1 MSIPALLQRL
11 FLVEMRRFFMVI
23 SLVIIIGALFQG
35 FSLPYKKTFSLSPAD
50 EGSIVML
57 ISNATFSN
65 NLEPRPII
73 VYNAIANHTHSFDLD
88 KEVEDENETKG
99 ADMDSDLSSDEN
111 EHSELTLKVDA
122 IIGKSS
128 MMEHDAGVDDTS
140 LQVTARE
147 VRHVNPEQAE
157 KMDSMEG
164 ATALTVGGVQ
174 NGAVIMP
181 VELPGIPAKNR
192 ENMDTESRIST
203 SCFPANVTFANDVTS
218 LAEIK
223 PRNTVSIT
231 LNKKA
236 SRKSIST
243 SNRQETHPTS
253 ISQMNSLLLQS
264 FVSSHNVPQWASACD
279 RQLLSAKLK
288 IQNAPNIR
296 SSQGLHASAFR
307 NVSMFKRS
315 YELMER
321 LLKVYVYKE
330 GEKPIFHQS
339 KMRGIYASEGWF
351 MKHIEGNKKFLVKD
365 PRKAHL
371 FFLPF
376 SPQMLRTVI
385 FGQKLQSQKD
395 LEEYLKN
402 YVDLVARKYSFWNR
416 TGGTDHFLV
425 GCHDWASRITR
436 KYMQNCIRVLCNANV
451 AKGFKIG
458 KDTTLPVTYIRSAE
472 NPLKDVGGKHPSERY
487 TLAFF
492 AGGMH
497 GYLRPILVQFWE
509 NKESDMKIFGPM
521 PRDIEGKRLY
531 REYMKSSKYCIC
543 ARGYEVHTPRIV
555 EAILY
560 ECVPVIISDNY
571 VPPFFEVLNWE
582 AFSVFVQEK
591 DIPNLRSILLS
602 IPEEKYL
609 EMQLRVKMVQ
619 QHFLWH
625 KNPVKYDLFHMIL
638 HSVWHNR
645 IFQMKNR

>member
-1 MSIPALLQRL
+1 MINSKVNIGAAGEEGYDTPCSSEDGDFEINPNRKRKNPVVYNPMCDRNTLEFIPGLVKAISKLAPHAEHIICANMCMQIRRKNIVAKSPTYFCKTFIST
-11 FLVEMRRFFMVI
+11 FLKYDI
-23 SLVIIIGALFQG
+23 ITSSLVGTFNGYIYKIGHNKRGCLKIDHLAVERPPKMKRG
-35 FSLPYKKTFSLSPAD
+35 RPRKNSTNGTTTSSSRA
-50 EGSIVML
+50 I
-57 ISNATFSN
+57 
-65 NLEPRPII
+65 RPIR
-73 VYNAIANHTHSFDLD
+73 N
-88 KEVEDENETKG
+88 
-99 ADMDSDLSSDEN
+99 
-111 EHSELTLKVDA
+111 
-122 IIGKSS
+122 SS
-128 MMEHDAGVDDTS
+128 MSVEPTLAQPPSTRSIGTDPPTAGTS
-140 LQVTARE
+140 TNQGYGIRIFVYTGNMYAKMPSDKRAKYVNRTRATTA
-147 VRHVNPEQAE
+147 A
-157 KMDSMEG
+157 G
-164 ATALTVGGVQ
+164 
-174 NGAVIMP
+174 
-181 VELPGIPAKNR
+181 
-192 ENMDTESRIST
+192 
-203 SCFPANVTFANDVTS
+203 
-218 LAEIK
+218 
-223 PRNTVSIT
+223 
-231 LNKKA
+231 
-236 SRKSIST
+236 
-243 SNRQETHPTS
+243 
-253 ISQMNSLLLQS
+253 
-264 FVSSHNVPQWASACD
+264 
-279 RQLLSAKLK
+279 
-288 IQNAPNIR
+288 
-296 SSQGLHASAFR
+296 
-307 NVSMFKRS
+307 RS